1 MKAFFRPATEASEG
15 ANSTTSPWVKVK
27 LEKAETLA
35 NISKLSAEAFNAQY
49 DDLAALKVLNPKIG
63 YLNKAAQVVCTSK
76 GRIYKIGP
84 RDKAKRSPAWTKVG
98 DISASAGVP
107 NLVVCLID
115 GCFQEVIAH
124 HLTTVQ
130 LNHISVA
137 DVASFLCSLPAL
149 PQGR

>member
-1 MKAFFRPATEASEG
+1 MFLALLWG
-15 ANSTTSPWVKVK
+15 AILGSIALKNVIDVNEVYGLIFPVLLVFMLGIW
-27 LEKAETLA
+27 
-35 NISKLSAEAFNAQY
+35 

-63 YLNKAAQVVCTSK
+63 YLNKAAQVFCTSK
-76 GRIYKIGP
+76 GHIYKIGP
-84 RDKAKRSPAWTKVG
+84 WDKAKRSPAWTKVG